1 MNYNSMIESFNESQQ
16 ILRKSNFT
24 FEFQKY
30 KEEKELFEGIEY
42 NNSIASNRMKI
53 SYFSDFIFMQQLM
66 TLEVD
71 IILGQTENSM
81 RYLELEDQLSDYQ
94 PQAAKKA
101 RVSAEEGRGA
111 FKKIVLASLED
122 KQTINKG
129 QTNQKKIK
137 AIERDMNKYFE
148 FVKQQRE
155 DELRK
160 NLAENAYEKEALKH
174 SDELE
179 DWNEKHERYG
189 LQPFR
194 RDHLKQYLSYLKG
207 LQLEVEVGDFYGAKQ
222 HYIDSLTETVYVN
235 HRIRKQTLEKLM
247 SIN

>member
-1 MNYNSMIESFNESQQ
+1 
-16 ILRKSNFT
+16 
-24 FEFQKY
+24 
-30 KEEKELFEGIEY
+30 
-42 NNSIASNRMKI
+42 
-53 SYFSDFIFMQQLM
+53 M

-81 RYLELEDQLSDYQ
+81 RYLELDDQMNGHQ
-94 PQAAKKA
+94 PQPAK
-101 RVSAEEGRGA
+101 RRDEGRA
-111 FKKIVLASLED
+111 VSKIVLASLEN
-122 KQTINKG
+122 KETINKG
-129 QTNQKKIK
+129 QTNQRKIK

-148 FVKQQRE
+148 FVKLQ
-155 DELRK
+155 D
-160 NLAENAYEKEALKH
+160 NPYEKEALKQD
-174 SDELE
+174 DEPE
-179 DWNEKHERYG
+179 DRNEKHERYG